1 MSSDTPIRS
10 LIEALNNRHWLAL
23 RELLTPGVLFH
34 LDGPFL
40 DSPFGGIRSREHVVR
55 YLQTRVDDVAPEL
68 LELRAQELHRGHWK
82 IRYKLVTRQDTRG
95 VQEVGYIILDL
106 HGRAISIRMR
116 F

>member
-10 LIEALNNRHWLAL
+10 LIEALNKRHWLAL
-23 RELLTPGVLFH
+23 RELLAPGVLF
-34 LDGPFL
+34 GPFL
-40 DSPFGGIRSREHVVR
+40 DGLFGEIRGREDVVR
-55 YLQTRVDDVAPEL
+55 YLRTRVDGVALEL
-68 LELRAQELHRGHWK
+68 LELRAKELHPDHWE

-116 F
+116 V